1 MIKTIIK
8 FSASWCAPCQT
19 FHTTFMRVSSYDEF
33 KDIEFKEIDVES
45 NEGIDLAEKYHINS
59 LPTTIL
65 FDEKGNTRY
74 TLLGNVSEKSFI
86 DVINKANDLD
96 EQ

>member
-8 FSASWCAPCQT
+8 FSALWCAPCQT
-19 FHTTFMRVSSYDEF
+19 FHTTFMRVSGYDEF

-74 TLLGNVSEKSFI
+74 TLLCNVSEKSFI

>member
-8 FSASWCAPCQT
+8 FSALWCVSSQT
-19 FHTTFMRVSSYDEF
+19 FHTTFMRVSGYDEF

-45 NEGIDLAEKYHINS
+45 DEGIDLAEKYHINS

-86 DVINKANDLD
+86 EVINKANELD